1 MAAARGR
8 AGGLDRTAG
17 RNVVCTAGTRLAP
30 RLVHMTTPPPPVPGR
45 SPEPPPHIA
54 VAVDT
59 VEAPDRRSGRE
70 RRTRWAPSHGWRSR
84 DILRAT
90 ALVIGLFWL
99 LRLLWFANPLVLAA
113 FLGILFGLAVTAGV
127 DRLQRFRVPRGL
139 GAFIIV
145 FGFLGLLAG
154 FFAWSGP
161 TLAEQSRELR
171 NRLPEALD
179 RIDSWLEA
187 NRGGLV
193 GSLLLGDDSATA
205 AAPAPAAGDTLRGAP
220 PGAAQPSG
228 AVGAQRD
235 VAERLDADSTRA
247 VPSGGV
253 LRQRILGQLSGAT
266 RYFFPFLSSTLAV
279 AAGVLLVIFLAI
291 YVAVEPRTYH
301 DGLMH
306 LFPHEARPRA
316 GEVLTA
322 IATVLRRW
330 LVTQLIAMLVI
341 GTVTTVVL
349 LLLDVPAA
357 FPLGV
362 MAGLLEFIPTIGP
375 ILSAVPAIAMGFV
388 DSPEKALYVTI
399 AYWGIQFLENQLL
412 IPLLMR
418 EGVDIPPA
426 LTIIAQ
432 AVMALVF
439 GFLGLLVAVP
449 MLAAGM
455 VAVKMLYVEG
465 VVGDDIDV
473 MDAGDGKD

>member
-1 MAAARGR
+1 
-8 AGGLDRTAG
+8 
-17 RNVVCTAGTRLAP
+17 
-30 RLVHMTTPPPPVPGR
+30 
-45 SPEPPPHIA
+45 
-54 VAVDT
+54 
-59 VEAPDRRSGRE
+59 
-70 RRTRWAPSHGWRSR
+70 
-84 DILRAT
+84 
-90 ALVIGLFWL
+90 
-99 LRLLWFANPLVLAA
+99 
-113 FLGILFGLAVTAGV
+113 
-127 DRLQRFRVPRGL
+127 
-139 GAFIIV
+139 
-145 FGFLGLLAG
+145 
-154 FFAWSGP
+154 
-161 TLAEQSRELR
+161 
-171 NRLPEALD
+171 
-179 RIDSWLEA
+179 
-187 NRGGLV
+187 
-193 GSLLLGDDSATA
+193 
-205 AAPAPAAGDTLRGAP
+205 
-220 PGAAQPSG
+220 
-228 AVGAQRD
+228 VGAQRQA
-235 VAERLDADSTRA
+235 AERLGADSTGA
-247 VPSGGV
+247 VPTGGA